1 MSQQATQTLVE
12 SVVSALTPDAKG
24 TLRFSRAPAFVV
36 AQLQALPASAQ
47 KEAVQTLAAF
57 GHFLATKKASPEAS
71 AQLMAALERFAK
83 ESQR

>member
-1 MSQQATQTLVE
+1 MA
-12 SVVSALTPDAKG
+12 
-24 TLRFSRAPAFVV
+24 R
-36 AQLQALPASAQ
+36 LQALPASAQ